1 MSFPLVGNPSLKEPC
16 ANQWQKK
23 DSGQA
28 GMTEKRTNGFFVF
41 RSMTAKKEMTKIIK
55 PNVIYKGVKP

>member
-1 MSFPLVGNPSLKEPC
+1 MSFPLVGNLSSKEPC

-28 GMTEKRTNGFFVF
+28 GMTGKRTNGFFVF
-41 RSMTAKKEMTKIIK
+41 RSMTKEEKTKFIK
-55 PNVIYKGVKP
+55 QQYI